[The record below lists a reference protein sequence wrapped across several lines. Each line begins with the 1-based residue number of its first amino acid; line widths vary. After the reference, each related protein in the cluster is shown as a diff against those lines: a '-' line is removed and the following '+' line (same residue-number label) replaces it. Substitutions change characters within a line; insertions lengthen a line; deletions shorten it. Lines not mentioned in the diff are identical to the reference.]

1 MNTSRGGIRWTG
13 YSSPPRPVRRLADA
27 ESPPIV
33 IGDVVAYVS
42 LGNTLYVCDHRTG
55 NSRWDAGLLV
65 RQGRFDGQPAP
76 AVVDD
81 VLCAV
86 SPGWVAGFQLS
97 TGDPIWQLDVDT
109 VEPDTPSVVDRTVFV
124 SGEDRS
130 FLALDAATGKIRW
143 ERQLTR
149 DEFGGVAAGTA
160 VADGTV
166 FVGCA
171 DGLVH
176 ALDAATGK
184 RKPQWPAVTGT
195 KPSLPVCV
203 HSDVVIAAAG
213 DRVYGIDVPTGERRW
228 RRRLEETVNGLA
240 LGGGSVVACA
250 QSSVCALTVGDGHVR
265 WQTRLKGTPGA
276 PSIAGDVVVVPS
288 GSPHRLHAV
297 SLQTGRRLWDI
308 PLTSEPSCAPAVAG
322 DRLLITAG
330 GSIEVFAF
338 ERTADG

>member
-1 MNTSRGGIRWTG
+1 MGRGAPCAPGAIRWAAG
-13 YSSPPRPVRRLADA
+13 ACGRGRRPVCSLARLGRRL
-27 ESPPIV
+27 
-33 IGDVVAYVS
+33 
-42 LGNTLYVCDHRTG
+42 
-55 NSRWDAGLLV
+55 
-65 RQGRFDGQPAP
+65 PA
-76 AVVDD
+76 
-81 VLCAV
+81 
-86 SPGWVAGFQLS
+86 QY
-97 TGDPIWQLDVDT
+97 
-109 VEPDTPSVVDRTVFV
+109 R
-124 SGEDRS
+124 RS
-130 FLALDAATGKIRW
+130 D
-143 ERQLTR
+143 
-149 DEFGGVAAGTA
+149 
-160 VADGTV
+160 
-166 FVGCA
+166 A